1 MINDMI
7 TSSLKMIVSSL
18 KYTLCCETFCL
29 NHRKTEMSQKKKKNS
44 QPTFSRI
51 QPKFQTY
58 EMQEIVLRKG
68 HFLELHSRTKS
79 YQSHLHSHSD

>member
-7 TSSLKMIVSSL
+7 TSSLEMIVSSL

-29 NHRKTEMSQKKKKNS
+29 NHRKTGMSQKKRNR
-44 QPTFSRI
+44 QTTFSLI
-51 QPKFQTY
+51 QPKFQIY

-68 HFLELHSRTKS
+68 HFLKLHSRTKS

>member
-7 TSSLKMIVSSL
+7 TLSLDMIVSSL

-29 NHRKTEMSQKKKKNS
+29 NHHKTGMSQKKQKNG
-44 QPTFSRI
+44 QTTFSLI
-51 QPKFQTY
+51 QPKFQIY
-58 EMQEIVLRKG
+58 EMQEIVLHKG
-68 HFLELHSRTKS
+68 HFLKLHSRTKS